1 MKNKF
6 TEDTFL
12 ARWVANDL
20 SPDELKQFEE
30 SDDFHQ
36 FKKINDAA
44 QQLKAPDF
52 NKTDSFTKISK
63 KLTKKKAT
71 LKVIKL
77 APKWMYSA
85 AASVILLLTVF
96 FLNNNDNSVANFS
109 TKYGEQTTVKLPD
122 NSIVQLS
129 ADANL
134 KFNKENWDNN
144 RLVTLSGKAYFEV
157 EKGSSFTVSTNEGNV
172 TVLGT
177 KFTVNASKNFFEVQC
192 FEGKVK
198 AISKNKNEIILTKGK
213 AFRVYK
219 NTSENWIFSSENP
232 SWING
237 ESTFNNTPLSNV
249 ILTLEKQY
257 NLNINTNKID
267 TTKRFTGAFTHND
280 VNIALKTVFA
290 PMKIS
295 FKLAENSSVILTP
308 N

>member
-44 QQLKAPDF
+44 QQLRAPDF

-109 TKYGEQTTVKLPD
+109 TKYGEQTTVNLPD

-198 AISKNKNEIILTKGK
+198 AISKNKDKIILTKGK

-219 NTSENWIFSSENP
+219 NTSENWIFSSKNP